1 MTSNQKELSSFIEN
15 MRSEEQVDVS
25 LLTEQMRVVSIV
37 DRKIR
42 RKEIFD
48 YNRYRT
54 RVELKDERK
63 Q

>member
-15 MRSEEQVDVS
+15 MHSEEQVDVS